1 MVRNYLCRFAKVMS
15 DFSVLMTAVIL
26 FLIQFRLLL

>member
-15 DFSVLMTAVIL
+15 DFSVLMVALIIILL
-26 FLIQFRLLL
+26 FLLVI